1 VSFRLWARVL
11 GACVLAACLVVSS
24 HARAEDDPTTTA
36 AARERFKEGVA
47 HFDRK
52 EYEKARAAFLQA
64 YALKKHPAVLLNLAQ
79 SELRSGHENDA
90 AKHFSQ
96 YLREAADGSAAERE
110 SAQTGLAT
118 ARAAVIE
125 VTVSVDE
132 PGAEILADGA
142 SEGIAPLA
150 DPVFLLPGSHVLEA
164 KKGEKSV
171 TQNVSGKAGEKKE
184 ARLSLAAPPAA
195 AAKPRD
201 ESQPKDQSEAEEAP
215 AEPETPSG
223 SREPFLRWV
232 TTRPAGYVPAG
243 LTVLLGL
250 GAGGFAIGS
259 SVRYNDAD
267 DTAAKI
273 NDAAQVNGISTQG
286 ICVNPEAKLAETPR
300 YDGVEDDGVTPKPD
314 EVTDRNKRVGQYE
327 TACANHQDF
336 VDQGDTFK
344 TTAIVLGV
352 GAGVAAVTTVVLYF
366 VTAPKTGA
374 SARNASGLSSVAVV
388 PWATPNEGG
397 IAMFGRF

>member
-1 VSFRLWARVL
+1 
-11 GACVLAACLVVSS
+11 VLAGCLVIT
-24 HARAEDDPTTTA
+24 ARARADDDPTTTA

-52 EYEKARAAFLQA
+52 EYEKARAAFVQA

-79 SELRSGHENDA
+79 SELRAGREHDA
-90 AKHFSQ
+90 AKHFTQ
-96 YLREAADGSAAERE
+96 YLREATEASAAERE
-110 SAQTGLAT
+110 SAQTGLAS

-142 SEGIAPLA
+142 SEGVAPLA

-171 TQNVSGKAGEKKE
+171 TQNISGKAGEKKE
-184 ARLSLAAPPAA
+184 ARLVLAAPAA
-195 AAKPRD
+195 AASPKRA
-201 ESQPKDQSEAEEAP
+201 ESQRKEEPEAEPLAQPEA
-215 AEPETPSG
+215 PSG

-232 TTRPAGYVPAG
+232 TTRPAGFIPAG
-243 LTVLLGL
+243 ATVLFGL

-259 SVRYNDAD
+259 SVRYKDAD
-267 DTAAKI
+267 DTAATI
-273 NDAAQVNGISTQG
+273 NDAAKSDGVSTQG
-286 ICVNPEAKLAETPR
+286 ICVDPEAKIIGLPF
-300 YDGVEDDGVTPKPD
+300 YDGVTPSGMPD
-314 EVTDRNKRVGQYE
+314 EEEIADRERRTSQYE
-327 TACANHQDF
+327 AACANHQDF
-336 VDQGDTFK
+336 VEQGDTFK
-344 TTAIVLGV
+344 TTAIILGV

-366 VTAPKTGA
+366 VTAPRTGE
-374 SARNASGLSSVAVV
+374 SAENASGLSSVAVV

-397 IAMFGRF
+397 VAVFGRF

>member
-1 VSFRLWARVL
+1 M
-11 GACVLAACLVVSS
+11 SS
-24 HARAEDDPTTTA
+24 RARAEDDPTTTA

-96 YLREAADGSAAERE
+96 YLREATDGSAAERE
-110 SAQTGLAT
+110 TAQAGLAT

-132 PGAEILADGA
+132 PGAEILANGT

-201 ESQPKDQSEAEEAP
+201 ESQPKESEAEEAP
-215 AEPETPSG
+215 AEPEASSG
-223 SREPFLRWV
+223 SREPFFRWV
-232 TTRPAGYVPAG
+232 TTRPAGFIPAG
-243 LTVLLGL
+243 ATVLLGL

-267 DTAAKI
+267 ETAAKI
-273 NDAAQVNGISTQG
+273 NGAAQKDGVSTQG
-286 ICVNPEAKLAETPR
+286 ICVNPEAKIIGVEK
-300 YDGVEDDGVTPKPD
+300 YDGINPDGSVNDD
-314 EVTDRNKRVGQYE
+314 ELALRQDRTGQYN

-366 VTAPKTGA
+366 VTAPKTGE